1 MRSVVCDDD
10 KEKGRSGSILVLVL
24 VFYYFMLN
32 HLRAQHKLYFYMTS
46 RGNGIWQ
53 SPLHT

>member
-1 MRSVVCDDD
+1 MRSVVGDDD
-10 KEKGRSGSILVLVL
+10 KEKGRSGFILVL